1 MRRIALLAVVLLVLG
16 APRGGVA
23 QSGGSPGLPPE
34 SAVHASVTWLFGDDD
49 ALHAP
54 SEVRPASPAASV
66 GDRPGYDG
74 LTTGVA
80 SRFSG
85 RENELLLG
93 VSGAAPGFLRG
104 ISTRAELALAL
115 DLSVLGSR
123 PTAPPVEDRGSAL
136 EVSFALG
143 ATRRPPQL
151 TLRLLPLNAD
161 RLRVGWL
168 ELLAWGGEAGR
179 GRDSPYA
186 GARTA
191 PRGAVLVTQ
200 AGPLRAELGVKTA
213 TFLEPVSGGPAV
225 EEASYGGYAALEVR
239 SGAFAVGMGAGRFE
253 HGRVAG
259 LREPPRAVTT
269 GASVRASVGVGL
281 ATPRAPLSLGLEPA
295 TAVIDEPT
303 EASGWV
309 IGVEATTLV
318 ERLRSFD
325 QPGRSVLEPARAV
338 AVGGTLRTQWL
349 ETRVLA
355 ALRDPSFVMRSVPGV
370 FDGLS
375 LPAASAAQIDALAI
389 ASAGVR
395 VRPWL
400 EPGLSLGVRSPAAV
414 MTASLDSLGQPTGAT
429 VVLYEPG
436 DVELLPPGERPVP
449 ILESSAFLEL
459 RLSQLLTSVAFLGYR
474 RDFNRAALLRMSN
487 GAVARA
493 FTDPG
498 RLFYGL
504 AARAVW

>member
-1 MRRIALLAVVLLVLG
+1 MRWGALLAAMLVVLGV
-16 APRGGVA
+16 PRAAAA
-23 QSGGSPGLPPE
+23 QGGGSPGLPPE
-34 SAVHASVTWLFGDDD
+34 PAVHPSVIWLFGDDD

-54 SEVRPASPAASV
+54 SDVRPASPAASV
-66 GDRPGYDG
+66 GDRAGYDG
-74 LTTGVA
+74 LATGAA

-93 VSGAAPGFLRG
+93 VSAAAPGFLRG

-115 DLSVLGSR
+115 DLAGLGSR
-123 PTAPPVEDRGSAL
+123 PTAPLVEDRGSAL
-136 EVSFALG
+136 EVSFMLG
-143 ATRRPPQL
+143 ATREPQL
-151 TLRLLPLNAD
+151 TVRLLPLNAD

-179 GRDSPYA
+179 RRDSPYA
-186 GARTA
+186 GARTP
-191 PRGAVLVTQ
+191 PRGAMLITR
-200 AGPLRAELGVKTA
+200 AGVIRAEIGVKA
-213 TFLEPVSGGPAV
+213 APFLEPVPGGPAV
-225 EEASYGGYAALEVR
+225 EEVSYGGYAALEVR
-239 SGAFAVGMGAGRFE
+239 SGAFAVGLGAGRFE
-253 HGRVAG
+253 HGRLAG

-281 ATPRAPLSLGLEPA
+281 TTPRVPLSLGLEP
-295 TAVIDEPT
+295 TTEVVDEPT
-303 EASGWV
+303 EVSGWV
-309 IGVEATTLV
+309 IGLEATTLV

-325 QPGRSVLEPARAV
+325 RPGRSVLEPARAV
-338 AVGGTLRTQWL
+338 AVGGTLRTQWV
-349 ETRVLA
+349 ETRVLV

-389 ASAGVR
+389 ASASVR
-395 VRPWL
+395 IRPWL
-400 EPGLSLGVRSPAAV
+400 EPGVSFGVRSPAAV

-429 VVLYEPG
+429 VALYEPG

-449 ILESSAFLEL
+449 ILESSAFLAL
-459 RLSQLLTSVAFLGYR
+459 RLSQLLTSVGFLGYR
-474 RDFNRAALLRMSN
+474 RDFNRAALSRMAN

-493 FTDPG
+493 FTDPN